1 MFYLFSVFDVNEFY
15 CCHRFPNLAPNLAPR
30 RKEMGAD
37 AFMCRKAQEAN

>member
-15 CCHRFPNLAPNLAPR
+15 CCHRFPNLAPR

-37 AFMCRKAQEAN
+37 AFMCSKAQEAN